1 MEVATGAVSWVEKA
15 EGETVLLG
23 CTWTVDPAPTEHL
36 DVEWFMQM
44 PTTNIHLATYVR
56 GVEHVYPEYASR
68 MRFARNV
75 TQRDASLKIVGVQT
89 RDYGFYT
96 CKVKFG
102 AFIQQVSVK
111 LIVLVKPTQ
120 PVCVV
125 NGSAQQGKEL
135 SLQCQSAEGTSPIS
149 YEWSKGGAEEPL
161 PSVLRGTLRIRD
173 VSVSHSGLYRCN
185 ASNRVGWRSCVV
197 LLSVVTPSSDAG
209 LVPGALMGVLLVV
222 AATGFLLWYR
232 LLKRKPGR
240 HHDRRNDVWM
250 DDCLPASTSLPP
262 ATHDPP
268 STRTSIGSAAT
279 PSDGLLAALRRPAP
293 GGPTGPGGPRG
304 APPGRPPYERAD
316 GRVME

>member
-125 NGSAQQGKEL
+125 NA
-135 SLQCQSAEGTSPIS
+135 
-149 YEWSKGGAEEPL
+149 
-161 PSVLRGTLRIRD
+161 
-173 VSVSHSGLYRCN
+173 
-185 ASNRVGWRSCVV
+185 
-197 LLSVVTPSSDAG
+197 SSDAG

-222 AATGFLLWYR
+222 AATASSSGTR
-232 LLKRKPGR
+232 LLKRKPGLHAR
-240 HHDRRNDVWM
+240 PSQRR
-250 DDCLPASTSLPP
+250 L
-262 ATHDPP
+262 
-268 STRTSIGSAAT
+268 
-279 PSDGLLAALRRPAP
+279 
-293 GGPTGPGGPRG
+293 
-304 APPGRPPYERAD
+304 
-316 GRVME
+316 